1 VRANVLGIGIDTMP
15 MQTVVNTL
23 FDAIVG
29 RSGGYVCV
37 TGVHGVM
44 EAQRDASLKAILN
57 RSMLTVPDGVPTV
70 WMGRWQGHRT
80 MERVY
85 GPALMLEIC
94 RRSAATGHT
103 HFLYGGGPGVAD
115 ELARRLI
122 ASFPG
127 LHIVGTYA
135 PPFRPLSAAEELDLS
150 DRVAAVSPDF
160 MWVGL
165 STPKQERFMAAHSGR
180 FASTVMLGVGAAFDM
195 HGGRTIGAPN
205 WMQVSGLEW
214 LFRLV
219 QEPRRL
225 FFRYARNNPAFI
237 GRALLQIAGIRR
249 HVLPRSE
256 GL

>member
-1 VRANVLGIGIDTMP
+1 MP
-15 MQTVVNTL
+15 METVVTTL
-23 FDAIVG
+23 FDAIEA

-94 RRSAATGHT
+94 RRSVASGHT
-103 HFLYGGGPGVAD
+103 HFLYGGGPGVAC
-115 ELARRLI
+115 ELARSLV
-122 ASFPG
+122 SMLPG
-127 LHIVGTYA
+127 LRVVGTYE
-135 PPFRPLSAAEELDLS
+135 PPFRPLSAAEELDLAN
-150 DRVAAVSPDF
+150 RIAAVRPDF

-165 STPKQERFMAAHSGR
+165 STPKQERFMAAYCGR
-180 FASTVMLGVGAAFDM
+180 LESTVMLGVGAAFDM
-195 HGGRTIGAPN
+195 HSGRTMRAPR
-205 WMQVSGLEW
+205 WMQSRGLEW
-214 LFRLV
+214 LFRLM

-225 FFRYARNNPAFI
+225 FWRYARNNPAFV

-256 GL
+256 LS